1 LTAFDSLPEN
11 FMGDGIKKKKILQI
25 KKRPLKPKAM
35 GVNPMTTSRMY
46 MKNICDISLLTREE
60 EVVLAEAIHCNDE
73 VLQHDAKASLI
84 KANLRLVVKI
94 CHEFMG
100 RGLPKHDLISE
111 GNIGLMTAAEKFDP
125 TKGAKF
131 STYATWW
138 IKQAMRR
145 ALAEQGRTIR
155 IPLQSM
161 EKISKIHSAKMRLA
175 EKLGREPSK
184 EEIAKELELSV
195 RTVRELLF
203 AGVHTASLNAPIEE
217 GEDGEVQDTIPS
229 LTLMPDMMLGEIE
242 SIDRMMD
249 LLAKLNEREQQVIK
263 LRFGLDNNP
272 EMTLEEVGNA
282 LGCTRERIRQIQN
295 KAITK
300 LKALHVEKIKKYI
313 SKSRQDN
320 SSSEGDCELD
330 DDEASD
336 SEDFDYNGPDSDSN

>member
-1 LTAFDSLPEN
+1 
-11 FMGDGIKKKKILQI
+11 MGDGIQKKKVLQI

-46 MKNICDISLLTREE
+46 MKNIRDISLLSREE
-60 EVVLAEAIHCNDE
+60 EVVLAEAIHSDDE
-73 VLQHDAKASLI
+73 NLQREAKARLI

-161 EKISKIHSAKMRLA
+161 EKISKIQSAKMRLA
-175 EKLGREPSK
+175 ERLGREPTK

-263 LRFGLDNNP
+263 LRFGLDGNP
-272 EMTLEEVGNA
+272 EMTLEEVGQA

-300 LKALHVEKIKKYI
+300 LKALHVEKIKKYMG
-313 SKSRQDN
+313 KSNGHPAPRYEEESD
-320 SSSEGDCELD
+320 ELD
-330 DDEASD
+330 DDIDDD
-336 SEDFDYNGPDSDSN
+336 SSMPDDFDYDGDDSDDDSN